1 MKTRK
6 GNRGGFYLKG
16 KMEEDGDG
24 MQSRGSDGE
33 GRDEYQGNVTR
44 TIEPPF
50 LPFLSDRDSE
60 SLLEVGQ
67 PSLRELTVE

>member
-24 MQSRGSDGE
+24 MQSRERERDGE
-33 GRDEYQGNVTR
+33 GREEYQGNVTR

-50 LPFLSDRDSE
+50 LPFLPDWDSE
-60 SLLEVGQ
+60 SLLEV
-67 PSLRELTVE
+67 